1 MPLKGVLFSRQEL
14 NIARPQDPER
24 FVMED
29 ALTELLDT
37 LPHYGAQAIQLDAFC
52 PSGPQELSCLLSL
65 HHIPQQEALLV
76 AATDRSLALAD
87 GLAIA
92 TLGYRNPFLPP
103 QSLRQPEIVVE
114 GFEEVDFH
122 FLEQTLQRR
131 HNIPWTVLETRR
143 CILREM
149 ELEDLDALYRLYQGA
164 SAARFLEPLYERE
177 KEEEYTRAYITNMY
191 RFYGYGMWVAIEKS
205 SGEIIGR
212 AGIQNQSLNGEA
224 VLELG
229 YLVGE
234 PYQNQGYATE
244 LCQAILEYAREKTGF
259 SEISC
264 LIAKENV
271 ISVHLALKLGFT
283 WQEEVEI
290 KGKTLQRYKKT
301 LQFQKNVL

>member
-52 PSGPQELSCLLSL
+52 PSSPQELSCLLSL

-114 GFEEVDFH
+114 GFEVSDAILAQDEGEVFCIFAEEAKNDMMTQ
-122 FLEQTLQRR
+122 LEGLGY
-131 HNIPWTVLETRR
+131 VVSGETPPNWPPTWACPRTPSP
-143 CILREM
+143 LP
-149 ELEDLDALYRLYQGA
+149 LSSGTPT
-164 SAARFLEPLYERE
+164 AARAL
-177 KEEEYTRAYITNMY
+177 TA
-191 RFYGYGMWVAIEKS
+191 S
-205 SGEIIGR
+205 S
-212 AGIQNQSLNGEA
+212 A
-224 VLELG
+224 V
-229 YLVGE
+229 
-234 PYQNQGYATE
+234 PT
-244 LCQAILEYAREKTGF
+244 T
-259 SEISC
+259 
-264 LIAKENV
+264 
-271 ISVHLALKLGFT
+271 
-283 WQEEVEI
+283 
-290 KGKTLQRYKKT
+290 
-301 LQFQKNVL
+301 